1 MRIDESSGTA
11 TAGIAERD
19 AGDAHARA
27 QHVRG
32 VAAVERDVL
41 AGVEELRDRHHVLLS
56 SGFVAWGLDRLLT
69 VSYCEFVTIAS
80 GRSRRNRPRV
90 GRPPGPAPDPQAR
103 RDELLDAAVRT
114 IRRDGPNA
122 SMDDI
127 AREAGLTKPILYSTS
142 ATRPASPARSPSATS
157 ATCSRPSSP
166 RSPTQAE
173 PREMVRAAIDVFI
186 GFVDDDPQ
194 VYRFLVRGVSTDE
207 RSFIEQHL
215 ITEFGLRLAQVLR
228 GALRSAG
235 ADSGPAELWAFS
247 ILGTVLAGAEWWQ
260 ARPSMSRADVVDY
273 LTAFV
278 WGGLTAGG
286 VVVIDAQTVFG
297 GEPAGTTGTTGK

>member
-1 MRIDESSGTA
+1 
-11 TAGIAERD
+11 
-19 AGDAHARA
+19 
-27 QHVRG
+27 
-32 VAAVERDVL
+32 
-41 AGVEELRDRHHVLLS
+41 
-56 SGFVAWGLDRLLT
+56 
-69 VSYCEFVTIAS
+69 
-80 GRSRRNRPRV
+80 
-90 GRPPGPAPDPQAR
+90 
-103 RDELLDAAVRT
+103 
-114 IRRDGPNA
+114 
-122 SMDDI
+122 MDDI
-127 AREAGLTKPILYSTS
+127 AAEAGLTKPILYSTFGDK
-142 ATRPASPARSPSATS
+142 AGLAGALAERYLGDMLPAVLAAF
-157 ATCSRPSSP
+157 AM
-166 RSPTQAE
+166 QAE
-173 PREMVRAAIDVFI
+173 PREMVRSAIDVFI

-235 ADSGPAELWAFS
+235 TDSGPAELWAFS

-286 VVVIDAQTVFG
+286 VVQIDAQTVFG
-297 GEPAGTTGTTGK
+297 SQTTGN

>member
-1 MRIDESSGTA
+1 
-11 TAGIAERD
+11 
-19 AGDAHARA
+19 
-27 QHVRG
+27 
-32 VAAVERDVL
+32 
-41 AGVEELRDRHHVLLS
+41 
-56 SGFVAWGLDRLLT
+56 
-69 VSYCEFVTIAS
+69 
-80 GRSRRNRPRV
+80 V

-114 IRRDGPNA
+114 IRHYGPNA
-122 SMDDI
+122 SMDEI
-127 AREAGLTKPILYSTS
+127 AAEAGLTKPILY
-142 ATRPASPARSPSATS
+142 ATFGDKAGLAGALAQRYLGDML
-157 ATCSRPSSP
+157 P
-166 RSPTQAE
+166 RVLAAFVGPPGAAQAE
-173 PREMVRAAIDVFI
+173 PREMVRSAIDVFI
-186 GFVDDDPQ
+186 GFVDDDPK

-228 GALRSAG
+228 TALRSAG
-235 ADSGPAELWAFS
+235 VDSGPAELWSFS

-286 VVVIDAQTVFG
+286 VVGLDAATVFG
-297 GEPAGTTGTTGK
+297 PTDTSGN

>member
-1 MRIDESSGTA
+1 MTR
-11 TAGIAERD
+11 
-19 AGDAHARA
+19 
-27 QHVRG
+27 RG
-32 VAAVERDVL
+32 
-41 AGVEELRDRHHVLLS
+41 
-56 SGFVAWGLDRLLT
+56 
-69 VSYCEFVTIAS
+69 
-80 GRSRRNRPRV
+80 
-90 GRPPGPAPDPQAR
+90 
-103 RDELLDAAVRT
+103 ELLDAAVRT

-127 AREAGLTKPILYSTS
+127 AAEAGLTKPILYSTFGDK
-142 ATRPASPARSPSATS
+142 AGLAGALAQKYLGDMLPAVLAAFTS
-157 ATCSRPSSP
+157 TGA
-166 RSPTQAE
+166 TQAE
-173 PREMVRAAIDVFI
+173 PREMVRSAIDVFI

-207 RSFIEQHL
+207 RSFIEQQL

-228 GALRSAG
+228 SALRMAG

-286 VVVIDAQTVFG
+286 VVGLDATSAFG
-297 GEPAGTTGTTGK
+297 GHGTDGK

>member
-1 MRIDESSGTA
+1 
-11 TAGIAERD
+11 
-19 AGDAHARA
+19 
-27 QHVRG
+27 
-32 VAAVERDVL
+32 
-41 AGVEELRDRHHVLLS
+41 
-56 SGFVAWGLDRLLT
+56 
-69 VSYCEFVTIAS
+69 
-80 GRSRRNRPRV
+80 
-90 GRPPGPAPDPQAR
+90 
-103 RDELLDAAVRT
+103 
-114 IRRDGPNA
+114 
-122 SMDDI
+122 MDDI
-127 AREAGLTKPILYSTS
+127 AREAGLTKPILY
-142 ATRPASPARSPSATS
+142 ATFGDKAGLAGALAERYLGDMLPAVLAAFTTTGATQ
-157 ATCSRPSSP
+157 T
-166 RSPTQAE
+166 E

-235 ADSGPAELWAFS
+235 TDSGPAELWAFS

-273 LTAFV
+273 LTGFV

-297 GEPAGTTGTTGK
+297 GDPTGPTGPSGTTGK